1 MKTNTIQIIRIL
13 CLRPALMPSRD
24 FPAGIGA
31 EPDPRK
37 EELVKTK
44 ASSAPGCLSQSC
56 CHRLALDA
64 EGRAFQTFSLVDIL
78 GDFAVQ

>member
-31 EPDPRK
+31 EPDPQK
-37 EELVKTK
+37 EELAKTK
-44 ASSAPGCLSQSC
+44 ASSAPGGLSQSRSQ
-56 CHRLALDA
+56 RLALDA
-64 EGRAFQTFSLVDIL
+64 EGRAFQTVSLADIL